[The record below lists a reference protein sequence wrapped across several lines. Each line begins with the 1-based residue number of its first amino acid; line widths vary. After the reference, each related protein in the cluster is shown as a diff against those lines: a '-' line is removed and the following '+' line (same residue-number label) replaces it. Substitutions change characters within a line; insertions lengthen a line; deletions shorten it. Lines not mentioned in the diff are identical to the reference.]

1 MVCFCHFHGYSL
13 VGIVHIQSNIY
24 IYNGQFQD
32 EGVFFSLTIYSM
44 CNIIGITSLWKVY
57 SILHFCVT
65 HSFHVEFRK
74 GFKNGEHGAYL
85 AKAAFSQ
92 YLVEY

>member
-1 MVCFCHFHGYSL
+1 MSLLMNPNCLKHKDMVCFCPFYCHFHCYIL
-13 VGIVHIQSNIY
+13 VGTVHIQSNIY

-32 EGVFFSLTIYSM
+32 EGVFFLLTIYSM

-65 HSFHVEFRK
+65 LISC
-74 GFKNGEHGAYL
+74 
-85 AKAAFSQ
+85 
-92 YLVEY
+92 

>member
-32 EGVFFSLTIYSM
+32 EGVFFSLTI
-44 CNIIGITSLWKVY
+44 
-57 SILHFCVT
+57 
-65 HSFHVEFRK
+65 
-74 GFKNGEHGAYL
+74 
-85 AKAAFSQ
+85 Q
-92 YLVEY
+92 YV